1 MGRDRP
7 KWSHLCLVSWREAA
21 ATAVMGKLLLVAFCL
36 VALAASM
43 SSLTKEEEE
52 EGESYL
58 VEGGLVRQARDAE
71 PKKNRGRTKKQRRKK
86 KSNMKKVKGGTKSGR
101 SSSCRLT
108 STCLSKA
115 HDAMKLIK
123 MVTNFKKQ
131 HKAAHARSSQGTKK
145 KGKTMDY
152 HRSLR
157 RLKEAA
163 GGDMSAP

>member
-1 MGRDRP
+1 
-7 KWSHLCLVSWREAA
+7 
-21 ATAVMGKLLLVAFCL
+21 MGKLLLVVAFCL

-43 SSLTKEEEE
+43 SSLTKEEKG

-58 VEGGLVRQARDAE
+58 VEGGLARQARDAE
-71 PKKNRGRTKKQRRKK
+71 PKKNRGRRTKKQRRKK
-86 KSNMKKVKGGTKSGR
+86 KSKVKKVRGGSSSGR

-131 HKAAHARSSQGTKK
+131 HKAAHAKSSQGTKK

-152 HRSLR
+152 HRSLL

-163 GGDMSAP
+163 GGDMSAPVCNGNTTNDGERRTTTSG